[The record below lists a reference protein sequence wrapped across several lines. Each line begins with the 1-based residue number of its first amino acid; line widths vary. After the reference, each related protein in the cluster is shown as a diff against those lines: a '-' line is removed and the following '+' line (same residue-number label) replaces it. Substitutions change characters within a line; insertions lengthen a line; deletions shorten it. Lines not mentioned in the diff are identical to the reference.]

1 MAEQP
6 DDEHDDKN
14 NPYLKGGENEEDLRH
29 KRWLWFWESRP
40 KKIRDNFENKKKEL
54 HIQNELIKGLKTEL
68 GDECA
73 KRQPDESIVKKRKRE
88 VQKHQARAK
97 RIKKEIQKAKD
108 EVMKDEDTFDWEEY
122 FEKPIGIGDLVIV
135 KTGRYCGE
143 VGEVLKRTK
152 KFRFAI
158 KLVSVENEVVYHK
171 AKNLEKTDDV

>member
-1 MAEQP
+1 M
-6 DDEHDDKN
+6 
-14 NPYLKGGENEEDLRH
+14 
-29 KRWLWFWESRP
+29 
-40 KKIRDNFENKKKEL
+40 
-54 HIQNELIKGLKTEL
+54 KTEL
-68 GDECA
+68 GVECE
-73 KRQPDESIVKKRKRE
+73 KRHHDKSILQKRKRE
-88 VQKHQARAK
+88 VQKNQARAK

-108 EVMKDEDTFDWEEY
+108 EVMKNEDTFDWEEY

>member
-1 MAEQP
+1 M
-6 DDEHDDKN
+6 
-14 NPYLKGGENEEDLRH
+14 RT
-29 KRWLWFWESRP
+29 KRWKWFWESRP
-40 KKIRDNFENKKKEL
+40 RKIRENLENKKNEL
-54 HIQNELIKGLKTEL
+54 RIQNQIVQAWKTEL

-73 KRQPDESIVKKRKRE
+73 KKYPDKTIVKKRKRE

-97 RIKKEIQKAKD
+97 RMRREMRKARDAVEKL
-108 EVMKDEDTFDWEEY
+108 EDTFDWDDY
-122 FEKPIGIGDLVIV
+122 FEKPISIGDLVIV

-158 KLVSVENEVVYHK
+158 KLVSVENEIVYHM